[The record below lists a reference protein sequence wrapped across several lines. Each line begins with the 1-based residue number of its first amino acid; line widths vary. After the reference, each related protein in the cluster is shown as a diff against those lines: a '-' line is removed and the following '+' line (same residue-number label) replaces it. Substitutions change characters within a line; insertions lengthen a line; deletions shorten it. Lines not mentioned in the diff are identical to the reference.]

1 MFAVVLFDDI
11 LGSRVCCLFVC
22 RDKARGK
29 DSFIRKLEITKKGKD
44 EL

>member
-1 MFAVVLFDDI
+1 MLAVVLFDDI
-11 LGSRVCCLFVC
+11 LGTRVCCVFVC

-29 DSFIRKLEITKKGKD
+29 DSFIRKFEITKIGKD